1 MNAQGGNDEPRVLV
15 VDDHD
20 LFRTGLVN
28 LLTEQGIHVV
38 GEAPNGETAVRLV
51 RELAPDVVVMDL
63 NMPGITGVEAT
74 REIAAS
80 APRTRVVVLT
90 ISVDDGD
97 VMDAVMAGA
106 CGYLLKDST
115 ITELISGIRAAAAGE
130 SLISPHIATK
140 VLQVLRS
147 QQSSSEWAGRPLR
160 AELSERELEVL
171 KLIAIGKDNAEIA
184 RDLFI
189 SPKTVKN
196 HISNILMKL
205 QIENRIQAAVY
216 AVRSGI
222 V

>member
-1 MNAQGGNDEPRVLV
+1 M
-15 VDDHD
+15 
-20 LFRTGLVN
+20 
-28 LLTEQGIHVV
+28 
-38 GEAPNGETAVRLV
+38 
-51 RELAPDVVVMDL
+51 
-63 NMPGITGVEAT
+63 
-74 REIAAS
+74 
-80 APRTRVVVLT
+80 
-90 ISVDDGD
+90 
-97 VMDAVMAGA
+97 MDAVMAGA

-130 SLISPHIATK
+130 SLISPHIAAK

-147 QQSSSEWAGRPLR
+147 HQSSSEWAGRPLR
-160 AELSERELEVL
+160 AELSDRELEVL